1 MRKIAYA
8 FFFLL
13 LIAVIGIF
21 TGILPVSTLNPFQ
34 ETTKEK
40 VDVGFEVVNQ
50 SEEIQWLNFSDI
62 TVNLPTLG
70 VNWEDDDAKN
80 IAKQTV
86 NSTDIQLIRG
96 YNLNM
101 NGDATTWIAIVEQ
114 PEQVSLVTF
123 DRSGKKVD
131 PWQGS
136 YPEQEI
142 FIDQVKPPREIFSL
156 NRDII
161 FPAPVPANAGVKEL
175 TLAGETYYLTIPG
188 PEKIRYLEF
197 NAITGALT
205 SSND

>member
-1 MRKIAYA
+1 MRKVAFA

-21 TGILPVSTLNPFQ
+21 TGIFPISTLNPFQ

-40 VDVGFEVVNQ
+40 VDVGFAVVNQ
-50 SEEIQWLNFSDI
+50 SEEILWINFSQI
-62 TVNLPTLG
+62 IVNLPTLG

-80 IAKQTV
+80 IATHTA
-86 NSTDIQLIRG
+86 NSTNIQLIRG

-114 PEQVSLVTF
+114 PDQVSLVTF
-123 DRSGKKVD
+123 DRFGEKVD

-136 YPEQEI
+136 YPEKKI
-142 FIDQVKPPREIFSL
+142 FPDQVKTPQEIFSL

-161 FPAPVPANAGVKEL
+161 FPAPVPTNAGVKEM
-175 TLAGETYYLTIPG
+175 TLAGETYYLTISG
-188 PEKIRYLEF
+188 QEKIRYLEF
-197 NAITGALT
+197 NAISGVLT